1 MASMQLQPA
10 PTCAWL
16 RVSAAGLTGWGN
28 WPSATDESKN
38 CIPRTKTMWGVSQ
51 PDRNVKT
58 CREWTVVCASDCE
71 MRTCSDSDPSS
82 GLLGPAKRDAWLQ
95 LRAEVEALTDS
106 WLTHALKSLSIISS
120 RCPFMVYLRSGG
132 ACRPPSWRVWC
143 LSASHRSNCVNVL
156 VTTTQLIPA
165 LAKVL
170 LYSLGAVFPIENIYS
185 ATKIG
190 KTHTFLQRQS
200 YSW

>member
-1 MASMQLQPA
+1 MASMQLRPA

-16 RVSAAGLTGWGN
+16 RVSAAGSTGWGN
-28 WPSATDESKN
+28 WLSVTDGSKN

-58 CREWTVVCASDCE
+58 HGEWTVLFAPHWE
-71 MRTCSDSDPSS
+71 TNSDSDSSS

-120 RCPFMVYLRSGG
+120 RCPFMAYLCSVSLVV
-132 ACRPPSWRVWC
+132 AL
-143 LSASHRSNCVNVL
+143 LSTLLMRLMTVC
-156 VTTTQLIPA
+156 IPQ
-165 LAKVL
+165 
-170 LYSLGAVFPIENIYS
+170 E
-185 ATKIG
+185 
-190 KTHTFLQRQS
+190 
-200 YSW
+200 